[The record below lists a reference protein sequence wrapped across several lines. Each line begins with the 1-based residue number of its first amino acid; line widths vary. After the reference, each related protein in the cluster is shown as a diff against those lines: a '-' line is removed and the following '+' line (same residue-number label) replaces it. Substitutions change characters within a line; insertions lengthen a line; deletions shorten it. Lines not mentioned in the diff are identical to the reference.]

1 MSDVVLTTPSSGQ
14 VLEYNGTNWIN
25 ATPTEGD
32 ITGVTA
38 GDGLSGGGTSGD
50 VSLALDLNELTSATV
65 DVANDSIAIVDAT
78 DNSSKKETIADLANA
93 MADGTTITATNGV
106 LSSVGGGGVSLG
118 LVLALG

>member
-1 MSDVVLTTPSSGQ
+1 MPTSKGWRRSSH
-14 VLEYNGTNWIN
+14 
-25 ATPTEGD
+25 
-32 ITGVTA
+32 
-38 GDGLSGGGTSGD
+38 

-78 DNSSKKETIADLANA
+78 DNSSKKETIADLAAA

-106 LSSVGGGGVSLG
+106 LSSTATGGGVSLG